1 LRKRVIIKGKVHGVG
16 YRLFLYAIAESIELE
31 RFYVDNIYLDK
42 EAIEILIDD
51 EGSKVEDFINIIN
64 QKKPERAIV
73 ESIEIY
79 DYKDNIMKRDAFYR
93 YLTAMQLFK
102 IANYGS
108 SMLEKQDKMLEKQ
121 DLMLEKQDKML
132 EKQDL
137 MLEKQDKMLE
147 KQDLMLE
154 KQDKMLEKQ
163 DLMLEKQD
171 KMLEKLSSIE
181 EDTKAIRKAISNL
194 PMLYSNIMEELNRIK
209 LALKKAGI
217 EI

>member
-1 LRKRVIIKGKVHGVG
+1 MRKRIIIKGKVHGVG

-31 RFYVDNIYLDK
+31 RFYTDNIYLDK
-42 EAIEILIDD
+42 EAVEILIDD
-51 EGSKVEDFINIIN
+51 EESKIKDFINIIN
-64 QKKPERAIV
+64 QKKPERAVV
-73 ESIEIY
+73 ESIEVY

-108 SMLEKQDKMLEKQ
+108 SMLEKQD
-121 DLMLEKQDKML
+121 LMLEKQDKML

-137 MLEKQDKMLE
+137 MLER
-147 KQDLMLE
+147 
-154 KQDKMLEKQ
+154 
-163 DLMLEKQD
+163 
-171 KMLEKLSSIE
+171 LSSIQ
-181 EDTKAIRKAISNL
+181 EDTKAIREAISNL

>member
-1 LRKRVIIKGKVHGVG
+1 MRKRIIIKGKVHGVG

-42 EAIEILIDD
+42 EEAVEILIDD
-51 EGSKVEDFINIIN
+51 EESKIKDFINIIN

-73 ESIEIY
+73 ESIEVY

-108 SMLEKQDKMLEKQ
+108 SMLEKQDL
-121 DLMLEKQDKML
+121 
-132 EKQDL
+132 
-137 MLEKQDKMLE
+137 
-147 KQDLMLE
+147 
-154 KQDKMLEKQ
+154 
-163 DLMLEKQD
+163 
-171 KMLEKLSSIE
+171 MLEKLSSIQ
-181 EDTKAIRKAISNL
+181 EDTKAIREAISNL

>member
-132 EKQDL
+132 EK
-137 MLEKQDKMLE
+137 
-147 KQDLMLE
+147 
-154 KQDKMLEKQ
+154 
-163 DLMLEKQD
+163 
-171 KMLEKLSSIE
+171 LSSIE